1 MCSCSR
7 LGKRVGTLGEGALR
21 NRCRRGGTRGVKILY
36 EGAAEVNN
44 RPCRIYR
51 DARELRN
58 VFAAVSV
65 GSEM

>member
-1 MCSCSR
+1 LRSCSR
-7 LGKRVGTLGEGALR
+7 LGKRVGTLGEGTLR
-21 NRCRRGGTRGVKILY
+21 NRCRRGGTRGVKVLY
-36 EGAAEVNN
+36 KGAAEVNN

-58 VFAAVSV
+58 VLAAVSV